1 MNWDRGRNQYDL
13 HPVVRNYAVHCLP
26 VAEMEQIGRKVVD
39 HFTSRP
45 DPPYEAAETMADVR
59 NGLQVA
65 RSLVQIGDMKRAYDM
80 IDDKLT
86 TPLWFNLERYDEYL
100 VLVRPYFPDGW
111 TKPPQGLESKGSL
124 GILAANAGVA
134 LSQLGRTTDALA
146 VDQYTI
152 PDAVREKSLYSL
164 CNRLRN
170 HCYHLMNAARME
182 AAERVLLLE
191 EEGAAMSN
199 EEDRA
204 CALSQR
210 VDYLMDLGRLTEAE
224 AALDRLKA
232 GPRPTS
238 RARYRLGEVE
248 TNLVRLRLCQNRLN
262 EDVFSVAMLAASE
275 GKIEV

>member
-1 MNWDRGRNQYDL
+1 MIR
-13 HPVVRNYAVHCLP
+13 
-26 VAEMEQIGRKVVD
+26 
-39 HFTSRP
+39 RP
-45 DPPYEAAETMADVR
+45 PRSTLFPYTT
-59 NGLQVA
+59 LF
-65 RSLVQIGDMKRAYDM
+65 RS
-80 IDDKLT
+80 
-86 TPLWFNLERYDEYL
+86 
-100 VLVRPYFPDGW
+100 
-111 TKPPQGLESKGSL
+111 
-124 GILAANAGVA
+124 
-134 LSQLGRTTDALA
+134 
-146 VDQYTI
+146 
-152 PDAVREKSLYSL
+152 
-164 CNRLRN
+164 
-170 HCYHLMNAARME
+170 NAARME